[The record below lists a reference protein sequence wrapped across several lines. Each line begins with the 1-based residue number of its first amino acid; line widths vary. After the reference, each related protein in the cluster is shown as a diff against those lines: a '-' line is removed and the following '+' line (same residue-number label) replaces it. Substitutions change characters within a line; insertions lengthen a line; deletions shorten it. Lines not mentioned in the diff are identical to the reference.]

1 MDPNHVLKEYREAEL
16 FGQRSEKDH
25 DACKNQYKGC
35 PFSVFKIV
43 KLTSL
48 FEKWLR
54 IIFFKMSS
62 SVLEAN
68 HLS

>member
-1 MDPNHVLKEYREAEL
+1 MIGFSLFKLNISRSSNLMDPNHVLKEYREAEL

-48 FEKWLR
+48 FEK
-54 IIFFKMSS
+54 
-62 SVLEAN
+62 
-68 HLS
+68 